1 MAFHLTITLAIVA
14 FAFSF
19 AYAYDPSPL
28 QDFCVASNDPK
39 ATIFV
44 NGRVCKDPKLVT
56 SDDFFTSGLNTAKT
70 PTFAGSTFSAASI
83 NEIPGLNTLGLTL
96 IRNDFEPDTVTP
108 PHIHPRATELALILE
123 GSLYFGFV
131 TTDPSDRTKNRV
143 YAKTYNAEDV
153 FVIPQGLIHFGLN
166 VGFGNAT
173 TVAIFNSQSPGFNF
187 VPDSLFGSNPP
198 ISDDVLSKS
207 FRVDKKVIG
216 QIRSQFS

>member
-1 MAFHLTITLAIVA
+1 MAFHLSITLAIVA
-14 FAFSF
+14 FALSS

-143 YAKTYNAEDV
+143 YAKTYNAGDV

-166 VGFGNAT
+166 VGSGNAT
-173 TVAIFNSQSPGFNF
+173 TIAIFNSQSPGFNF
-187 VPDSLFGSNPP
+187 VPDSLFRSNSS

-207 FRVDKKVIG
+207 FRVDKKVIK